1 MKSIESVPEYI
12 RYMQTSK
19 HVFFFY
25 RPGKDAIPKD
35 YRELKRIAKEYAE
48 RPDPLPYRDDDGH
61 IITLTE
67 EEKERWE
74 NNKIRK
80 QGRRMAPP
88 AANNT
93 TAVLDIKE
101 EDMPF

>member
-1 MKSIESVPEYI
+1 
-12 RYMQTSK
+12 MQTSK

-25 RPGKDAIPKD
+25 RPGKDVIPKD

-61 IITLTE
+61 IITLTV

-88 AANNT
+88 AA
-93 TAVLDIKE
+93 TAPTLSNINE